1 MPKPL
6 ATHIAYVLRR
16 ETRSSG
22 RWVEIGT
29 ANIAGDPKNGTHFA
43 DIDRLPVG
51 GFGGHILFVPIGT
64 KPPDPRPEPE
74 RPGEETG

>member
-6 ATHIAYVLRR
+6 ATHIAYVLKK

-22 RWVEIGT
+22 RWLEIGS
-29 ANIAGDPKNGTHFA
+29 AQIAADGNGGNHHA

-51 GFGGHILFVPIGT
+51 GWGGKILFVPIGAG
-64 KPPDPRPEPE
+64 PPDPEPEPE
-74 RPGEETG
+74 RPEGGS